1 MRKKYTHAVDDE
13 QYPMLV
19 RVTKGKFLKPVVE
32 RNKKAE
38 SAVVQFQRAKG
49 KFKTKDGALMYN
61 SKKVSVA
68 IIFYNSILFMFIY
81 HLEQICKWFVTVDMS
96 LNKVSLNKVCL

>member
-1 MRKKYTHAVDDE
+1 
-13 QYPMLV
+13 
-19 RVTKGKFLKPVVE
+19 
-32 RNKKAE
+32 
-38 SAVVQFQRAKG
+38 
-49 KFKTKDGALMYN
+49 MYN

-81 HLEQICKWFVTVDMS
+81 HLEQICKWSVTVDMS